1 MHKSSLLLIALLL
14 SSFTS
19 LVAQENSP
27 YTRYGLGLLQQD
39 GNVSNRGMGGASLA
53 DRSNTLINPQN
64 PSSYSALKLTSYQL
78 GLSGSSFNIQSRNS
92 ANRTGGFGLSY
103 VNLAFPVA
111 KRTAVS
117 FGLLPYSQVKYNL
130 QAIDTVPSISEVQK
144 DYVGS
149 GSLQRVYLGA
159 AHEYK
164 GFSLGFNASYLFG
177 NYQNNLS
184 QSFTDSLDILSTDVL
199 RRNTLGGLMWELG
212 ASYHYK
218 IKEEKYFN
226 VGATFSNRA
235 NINTTAESYS
245 FSSIGSVSSG
255 IYSYR
260 VDSTVG
266 KRGKTVLP
274 SNLGL
279 GVQLGNGDYWKVG
292 ADYRRSDWS
301 SFRSFEV
308 ADSFAN
314 SSSIR
319 FGGEI
324 TPDIND
330 KFNVWKRV
338 AYRLGGYYE
347 NMPLR
352 LNNTQLSAM
361 GVTAGVGY
369 PIRRTLRSIGQ
380 INASFELGR
389 RGTLDNGL
397 IRESF
402 SRFTIGVTVN
412 DRWFLK
418 RRYD

>member
-14 SSFTS
+14 TSFSS

-53 DRSNTLINPQN
+53 DRSSTLINPQN

-78 GLSGSSFNIQSRNS
+78 GLSGASYNIQSATS
-92 ANRTGGFGLSY
+92 ANRTRGFGLSY

-117 FGLLPYSQVKYNL
+117 FGLLPYSQVKYSL
-130 QAIDTVPSISEVQK
+130 QAIDTIPSISEVQN
-144 DYVGS
+144 DYVGG

-184 QSFTDSLDILSTDVL
+184 QSFTDSLDILSTDIL
-199 RRNTLGGLMWELG
+199 RRNTLGGIVWEVG
-212 ASYHYK
+212 AGYHYK
-218 IKEEKYFN
+218 IKKEKYFN
-226 VGATFSNRA
+226 IGATFSNQA
-235 NINTTAESYS
+235 NINTTGESYS

-266 KRGKTVLP
+266 KRGTTVLP
-274 SNLGL
+274 SNLGV
-279 GVQLGNGDYWKVG
+279 GVQLGNGDFWKVG
-292 ADYRRSDWS
+292 IDYRMSDWS

-319 FGGEI
+319 IGGEL

-347 NMPLR
+347 NMPLQ
-352 LNNTQLSAM
+352 LNNTQLNAV
-361 GVTAGVGY
+361 GVTAGLGY

-397 IRESF
+397 IRESY